1 MKCELKSNFGKNSIK
16 EASKSRKLFRSFY
29 GYKKYFPL
37 VIMFFPAIVYFVV
50 FKYVPMYGVT
60 MAFKDYNMSKGILA
74 SPWVGLKHFE
84 KMMRSELFT
93 RGMANTLIISFQK
106 IIFGFPAP
114 IILALLLNEIKNLR
128 FKKIVQTVSYM
139 PHFLS
144 WVVLSGIFTQ
154 LLSPSTGAVNYA
166 LQLLGMEPIFFLA
179 SNDWFR
185 TVLVATDIWAGV
197 GWSTIIYMAAI
208 SGISPEYYEA
218 AECDGATRFQKMF
231 WITLPL
237 LAPTIATLFILRV
250 GGILDAGFDQVFNL
264 YNSAVYE
271 TGDIIDTYVYR
282 IGLGKMQYSLST
294 AVGLFKNVIGFMLVI
309 ITNFVSKKLSG
320 SGVW

>member
-1 MKCELKSNFGKNSIK
+1 MIHEMNNNSKNK
-16 EASKSRKLFRSFY
+16 NVKTTDKARKFFHSFY

-37 VIMFFPAIVYFVV
+37 IVMFFPAIVYFFV

-60 MAFKDYNMSKGILA
+60 MAFKDYNMSKGILD

-128 FKKIVQTVSYM
+128 FKKIVQTISYM

-166 LQLLGMEPIFFLA
+166 LQLLGIEPIYFLA
-179 SNDWFR
+179 SNNWFR
-185 TVLVATDIWAGV
+185 KVLVITDIWAGV

-218 AECDGATRFQKMF
+218 AECDGATRFQKMI

>member
-1 MKCELKSNFGKNSIK
+1 MKYELKSNSGKNSIK
-16 EASKSRKLFRSFY
+16 EASKSRKLFHSFY

-60 MAFKDYNMSKGILA
+60 MAFKDYNMSKGILD

-128 FKKIVQTVSYM
+128 FKKLVQTISYM

-144 WVVLSGIFTQ
+144 WVVLSGIFAQ
-154 LLSPSTGAVNYA
+154 LLSPSTGAVNYV
-166 LQLLGMEPIFFLA
+166 LQLLGIEPIYFLA

-218 AECDGATRFQKMF
+218 AECDGATRFQKMI

-250 GGILDAGFDQVFNL
+250 GGILDAGFDQIFNL